1 MLRLINDNTFNIS
14 IHISISMNARWKILL
29 LIFQLFLLTS
39 HLNLWF
45 VFVLFKYFLKKLIF
59 YIYLYIKL
67 FFYIFKSF

>member
-45 VFVLFKYFLKKLIF
+45 VFVFLKN
-59 YIYLYIKL
+59 
-67 FFYIFKSF
+67 